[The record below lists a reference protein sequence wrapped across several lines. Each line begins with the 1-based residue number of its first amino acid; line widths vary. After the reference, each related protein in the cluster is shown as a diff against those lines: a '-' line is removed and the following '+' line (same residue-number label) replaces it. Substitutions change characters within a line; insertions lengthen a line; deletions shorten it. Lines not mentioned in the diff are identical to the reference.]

1 MINQDDPRL
10 TAYALNEIDESEEP
24 STLVDINNG
33 NGCFAHID
41 VIRDEACLLSEAF
54 DLEPNYGLTE
64 EQKNK
69 IFKETGLLAVTK
81 SGDVL
86 PDNLMLFD
94 KESSKYEKTSNVV
107 EIVNNEVNKKAV
119 FTSLVAAAAV
129 IVLTMV
135 LLNRQDVIQHEVSHK
150 SSVNEA
156 LLSVEIIDEKS
167 QSPKKKEM
175 WIRRQIAANSVATD
189 HPFRYGKPLINSAE
203 SDKLAF
209 LQRNK
214 FKDPSTFDNRLSF
227 FSPNIGTQSYEELRR
242 LILAGKMPT
251 SDGINVC
258 ELINAFDYNYNEP
271 KTGDVFSVSTE
282 FISCPWAPE
291 RLLLCIGVR
300 VLDRGKPQSEEMLR
314 VSNVKMAVE
323 FNPARISGYRPIGE
337 SEASSKHFEELDQN
351 ILLEGQS
358 VTVMY
363 EIIPEANKELKL
375 SNKKSEVAS
384 IRINYGDPIS
394 GELRSMLSSVS
405 DSNIKSF
412 EESSDDTRF
421 AASVAGYGLILENKN
436 HSTKATYDLVLE
448 LANNAL
454 GKDKNGKRSE
464 FIDWVMQTRAMN
476 KIK

>member
-1 MINQDDPRL
+1 MINEDDPRL
-10 TAYALNEIDESEEP
+10 TAYALNEIDESEE
-24 STLVDINNG
+24 SSILVDINNG

-107 EIVNNEVNKKAV
+107 EIVNNGVNKKAV

-135 LLNRQDVIQHEVSHK
+135 LLNRRDVIQHEVSHK

-251 SDGINVC
+251 SEGINVC

-282 FISCPWAPE
+282 FTSCPWAPE

-300 VLDRGKPQSEEMLR
+300 VLDRGKPQSEERLR

-323 FNPARISGYRPIGE
+323 FNPARISGY
-337 SEASSKHFEELDQN
+337 
-351 ILLEGQS
+351 
-358 VTVMY
+358 
-363 EIIPEANKELKL
+363 
-375 SNKKSEVAS
+375 
-384 IRINYGDPIS
+384 
-394 GELRSMLSSVS
+394 
-405 DSNIKSF
+405 
-412 EESSDDTRF
+412 
-421 AASVAGYGLILENKN
+421 
-436 HSTKATYDLVLE
+436 
-448 LANNAL
+448 
-454 GKDKNGKRSE
+454 
-464 FIDWVMQTRAMN
+464 
-476 KIK
+476 